1 MKRAALRVT
10 RTAAVLLAVLLGL
23 VLIWAL
29 FNNQIHQIL
38 SVRLLIS
45 SNHPS
50 EELFEEAARQAPDV
64 VDFLQRC
71 WATGKVTHRQLT
83 AAYLKSNAAN
93 HSQWL
98 AGAERLLISCA
109 TDEDLSVRELGL
121 AALSQVDNPHLF
133 EVVQAQLDDVDP
145 SVRRLGLDYLRKC
158 DPNRAAP
165 ILIRELDDPD
175 LKNVAAAEIGL
186 MRLSGEDFGVRASLA
201 IESNISTDGVQ
212 TNSVN
217 VEAIKRGVERRKQW
231 WLEHQKDFASSTNS
245 GSSDARALRSDER
258 RPSAPDFTLH
268 NLEGKSVSLSD
279 FKGKVVLVNF
289 WATWCTACLK
299 EIPDLVAL
307 QQKMGDKV
315 AIIGVALDGVPDED
329 GDMPDEGHESQ
340 QKNGTSRLNV
350 RAKVERAVKLRRIN
364 YPVLL
369 DPKGLVGG
377 QYNGGE
383 LPTTVIF
390 DAEGRVRRRFIGE
403 RSLEVFQAMVAEAGK
418 PLTTSQ
424 AHL

>member
-1 MKRAALRVT
+1 MKVPALHVT

-23 VLIWAL
+23 VLVWVL
-29 FNNQIHQIL
+29 FNNRINQVL
-38 SVRLLIS
+38 SVRLLIT

-50 EELFEEAARQAPDV
+50 EELFEEAARQAPDI
-64 VDFLQRC
+64 VDFLRHC

-98 AGAERLLISCA
+98 SRAERLLISCA
-109 TDEDLSVRELGL
+109 TDGDLSVRELGL
-121 AALSQVDNPHLF
+121 AALSQAGNPHLF
-133 EVVQAQLDDVDP
+133 EVVQAQLDDIDP
-145 SVRRLGLDYLRKC
+145 AVRRLGLDCLRKC

-165 ILIRELDDPD
+165 LLIRELDDPD

-186 MRLSGEDFGVRASLA
+186 MRLSGEDFGVRASFA
-201 IESNISTDGVQ
+201 IESEGSTEVAQ
-212 TNSVN
+212 TNSAN
-217 VEAIKRGVERRKQW
+217 AEAIRRGVERRKQW
-231 WLEHQKDFASSTNS
+231 WREHQKDFISSTNS
-245 GSSDARALRSDER
+245 SGSDARAPLPDEGR
-258 RPSAPDFTLH
+258 VIAPDFTLH
-268 NLEGKSVSLSD
+268 NLEGKSVRLSD

-307 QQKMGDKV
+307 QDKMGDKV

-329 GDMPDEGHESQ
+329 GDMPDEGNESQ
-340 QKNGTSRLNV
+340 QKNASSRLNV
-350 RAKVERAVKLRRIN
+350 RAKVQRAVKLRRIN

-403 RSLEVFQAMVAEAGK
+403 RTLEVFQAMVTEAGK
-418 PLTTSQ
+418 PINASQ